1 MHTHTSN
8 HPKDLENH
16 RKPNQTVCIRTM
28 EEKNSMAATHDG
40 TMFHEIRSPHNG
52 AKGHSTRIGGEQV
65 HSVEQGMPG
74 RRPAGRW

>member
-1 MHTHTSN
+1 
-8 HPKDLENH
+8 
-16 RKPNQTVCIRTM
+16 M